1 MSNKNKLQ
9 YAALCALLI
18 LLQSNLIFSM
28 KKASGKN
35 LPENKTSQSSEKK
48 TEFVPA
54 WAKSVIWYQVFPERF
69 RNGDTKNDPK
79 LKDIKGSWPQD
90 STSPWQI
97 HPWTSDWYKL
107 QPYEKKNGKD
117 IWYNIQRRRYGGD
130 LQGIIN
136 KLDYIQ
142 KLGCTAIYLNPIFE
156 APSLH
161 KYDGASYHHVD
172 PNFGPDPEGD
182 RKLMLTETPDDPTT
196 WVWTSADKLA
206 LKLIAEV
213 HKRGMRIIFDGV
225 FNHMGIN
232 SFAFRD
238 LERNQQKSRFKDWF
252 TVKSWN
258 DPVKGTKFEYE
269 GWFGVKELPE
279 FKEDENGIVKGPKDY
294 IFASTRRWMDP
305 ENNGNTSLGIDGWR
319 LDVAY
324 NVSHLFW
331 KDWRSLVKSIN
342 PEAYLTAE
350 VIDPINVLK
359 PYLEGDE
366 FDAVMNYNFAFSSSE
381 YFISEKTR
389 IKTSEFDR
397 QLKELREAFPEG
409 VSYVQQNLFDSHD
422 ANRVASH
429 IVNRDLA
436 LFRKWGDYFEKSKA
450 VNPKYNTRK
459 PNREERDIQ
468 KLMVIFQMTYVG
480 APMIYYGDEAGMW
493 GANDPDPRKP
503 MVWEDMKYE
512 DETTNPD
519 QSKKPKADKVYFE
532 KDLFNHYAKLT
543 GIRNSSKPLQLGD
556 FVTLITD
563 DKNEIYAFSR
573 SHEND
578 QAIVILNNSRFPHTV
593 ELDVPKGSSYTD
605 VLNSKL
611 SYSEKNGRLKIS
623 CGARWGAILIRK

>member
-18 LLQSNLIFSM
+18 LLQSDLIFSM
-28 KKASGKN
+28 KRVSSKN
-35 LPENKTSQSSEKK
+35 LPENNSTQLSGKK
-48 TEFVPA
+48 DEFVPA
-54 WAKSVIWYQVFPERF
+54 WAKSVIWYQVFPDRF
-69 RNGDTKNDPK
+69 RNGDMKNDPK
-79 LKDIKGSWPQD
+79 LKDIKGSWPHD

-117 IWYNIQRRRYGGD
+117 IWFNIQRRRYGGD
-130 LQGIIN
+130 IQGIID

-182 RKLMLTETPDDPTT
+182 RKLMMTETPDDPST

-206 LKLIAEV
+206 LRLIAEV

-324 NVSHLFW
+324 NVKHQFW

-350 VIDPINVLK
+350 VIDPIDVLK

-543 GIRNSSKPLQLGD
+543 GIRNSNKSLQLGD

-563 DKNEIYAFSR
+563 NKNEIYAFSR
-573 SHEND
+573 SYENG

-611 SYSEKNGRLKIS
+611 SYSEKNGRLKLS